1 MKCSNYVT
9 AALLMGAVLMIG
21 GDGQANQPAAP
32 RRVEQELIDAF
43 VMRGAVRFM
52 EIEDSGRKRWEVRGS
67 HAESQSLD
75 VIRIYNVRAT
85 FIRDNGEEINVYT
98 ESADINRRTHEIQT
112 ELHVDIVSGDRMLS
126 GKGMHINH
134 DERKFRLLD
143 NVEIVVYRQG
153 GMPTL
158 DMLR

>member
-1 MKCSNYVT
+1 MRYRKFLST
-9 AALLMGAVLMIG
+9 LPLLTVVLFLG
-21 GDGQANQPAAP
+21 GQGQANQPASRSA
-32 RRVEQELIDAF
+32 EQELIDAF
-43 VMRGAVRFM
+43 IMRGAVRLM

-67 HAESQSLD
+67 HAESKSAD

-112 ELHVDIVSGDRMLS
+112 ELHVDIISGDRMLS

-134 DERKFRLLD
+134 DERKFRLLE

-158 DMLR
+158 DMIR

>member
-1 MKCSNYVT
+1 MRCRTYLT
-9 AALLMGAVLMIG
+9 ALLVVPALFMG
-21 GDGQANQPAAP
+21 GDGRANQPSAP
-32 RRVEQELIDAF
+32 RRVEQELIDAL
-43 VMRGAVRFM
+43 VMRGAVRFT

-67 HAESQSLD
+67 HAESQSAD
-75 VIRIYNVRAT
+75 IIRIYNVRAT

-143 NVEIVVYRQG
+143 NVQIIVYRHG

-158 DMLR
+158 NMLR